1 MVASDDVEDFLS
13 SCFVSAVKSLSGF
26 SLERVD
32 FDVPHATEYGDLTTN
47 VAMATFAQL
56 DQQLK
61 AQYTSPRAWASAITD
76 KIYELNTNFEHKLV
90 VAGPGFINI
99 FLKFD
104 VKLSRLIDLLTPIA
118 CDVGGQ
124 TYIVEYSSPNVAKPF
139 TVGHLRS
146 TVIGDAIANLL
157 KAVGYKVRRDN
168 HLGDWGTQ
176 FAKQIVAIEKW
187 SSWEAIARTQN
198 PIKEMVA
205 LYVRFHQEAERDP
218 SLETEAR
225 AIFVNMEAGDEHYLQ
240 LWQEIVQLSLTEF
253 ERIYNILGVRFDEND
268 GRGYGESFAR
278 DKTDAVVAELRQ
290 KELLH
295 ESEGAQVVLFPEG
308 EKLPPFLILKKDGS
322 TLYQTRDLAMDRWRR
337 ETYGPDI
344 VVINEV
350 GREQTLNFRQ
360 LYRVEEMLG
369 WFKPGQRIHVAHGLY
384 RFADRK
390 MSTRKGEVVWLD
402 DIIEQARARVREIAS
417 EELTPQDV
425 DAIAVG
431 AIKWNDLMREPI
443 LDITFDFTAAIN
455 LNGNC
460 GPYMQYTAC
469 RAVSVL
475 KKANLT
481 VLNQNDRKSAVYR
494 ENLQSLLQNV
504 TAETWSQEEWRVVD
518 KIAVYKRAKARAAAN
533 LAPNI
538 LAVYLYELAQSFNN
552 YYVQQKIG
560 NDQARLTLT
569 ALVVWVLEEGL
580 GILGIRIPEKM

>member
-1 MVASDDVEDFLS
+1 M
-13 SCFVSAVKSLSGF
+13 
-26 SLERVD
+26 
-32 FDVPHATEYGDLTTN
+32 
-47 VAMATFAQL
+47 
-56 DQQLK
+56 
-61 AQYTSPRAWASAITD
+61 
-76 KIYELNTNFEHKLV
+76 
-90 VAGPGFINI
+90 
-99 FLKFD
+99 
-104 VKLSRLIDLLTPIA
+104 
-118 CDVGGQ
+118 
-124 TYIVEYSSPNVAKPF
+124 
-139 TVGHLRS
+139 
-146 TVIGDAIANLL
+146 
-157 KAVGYKVRRDN
+157 
-168 HLGDWGTQ
+168 
-176 FAKQIVAIEKW
+176 
-187 SSWEAIARTQN
+187 
-198 PIKEMVA
+198 
-205 LYVRFHQEAERDP
+205 
-218 SLETEAR
+218 
-225 AIFVNMEAGDEHYLQ
+225 
-240 LWQEIVQLSLTEF
+240 
-253 ERIYNILGVRFDEND
+253 
-268 GRGYGESFAR
+268 
-278 DKTDAVVAELRQ
+278 
-290 KELLH
+290 
-295 ESEGAQVVLFPEG
+295 VLFPEG

-337 ETYGPDI
+337 ETYGPDV

-360 LYRVEEMLG
+360 LYRVEEMLD

-504 TAETWSQEEWRVVD
+504 TAETWRQEEWRVAD

-569 ALVVWVLEEGL
+569 ALAVWVLEEGL